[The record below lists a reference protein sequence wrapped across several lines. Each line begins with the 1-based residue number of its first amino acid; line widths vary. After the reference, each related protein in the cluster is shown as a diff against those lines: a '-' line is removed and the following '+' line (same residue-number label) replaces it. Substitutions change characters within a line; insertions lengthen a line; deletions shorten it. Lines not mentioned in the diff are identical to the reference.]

1 MREAM
6 PPSAFRALRALPGA
20 LIRLERGLPANSS
33 VLRCV
38 TPPWA
43 PSPLSQR
50 PRSRGCAGGRW
61 GTKPVAGARP
71 DPRPLPAESAAGSP
85 PLPACGDL
93 QAASAALPGHKHTQE
108 GVSRQRRSRAGRAP
122 PRRDSQLRAQP
133 QHSPRLPASQ
143 LREPNVCREQ
153 VFCPL
158 DSLPRG
164 GSPCHGDAVPCCHG
178 SCRRACRVAR
188 RVIILALCVA
198 EGGGEERGC
207 PCCSHAP
214 ESGDGEPRAD
224 CMAER
229 YGA

>member
-1 MREAM
+1 MAWVASVPGFLCKEGKSLPLTEGLPQPLAQRPGDARSSASICLQCFRSS
-6 PPSAFRALRALPGA
+6 PRSLNPSGA
-20 LIRLERGLPANSS
+20 GLPANCS

-133 QHSPRLPASQ
+133 RHSPRLPASQ

-164 GSPCHGDAVPCCHG
+164 GSPCHGDAVPRCHG
-178 SCRRACRVAR
+178 SCRRAGRAHP
-188 RVIILALCVA
+188 
-198 EGGGEERGC
+198 GG
-207 PCCSHAP
+207 
-214 ESGDGEPRAD
+214 
-224 CMAER
+224 
-229 YGA
+229 